1 MSDDVYRKLAQA
13 FDKIPPGL
21 EPTESRAELQLLE
34 RFYTPE
40 QAALASL
47 LGSELE
53 SAAVVASRA
62 GLEPQVAERVLGEM
76 AAKSLV
82 GAEEVEG
89 EVGFRLPP
97 FIGGVFE
104 EQVHLFDAEI
114 AQVFERYYQEA
125 GGFGPQHEPPFHR
138 VIPVEQAIPS
148 GVEIAPYE
156 RVTAML
162 KEAKSWGVRPCA
174 CRLQQQLL
182 GEGCD
187 RPIGNCVVFAPE
199 EGAFQGGQ
207 NDRPITLDEALAM
220 VRASADLGLVHT
232 LPNFRQGFDYVCSC
246 CTCCCFVLRALAEF
260 AVPTAVA
267 HSAFRV
273 VTSGEQC
280 EGCGDC
286 VERCQ
291 FNAISLP
298 GGFSVVDHA
307 RCVGCGSCVTVCPA
321 DALRLER
328 KPEDQVPIP
337 AADPDE
343 WTAQRA
349 TARGAAVE

>member
-1 MSDDVYRKLAQA
+1 MSEGVYRRLAEA

-21 EPTESRAELQLLE
+21 EPTESCAELQLLE

-53 SAAVVASRA
+53 PAGAVASRA
-62 GLEPQVAERVLGEM
+62 GLEPQEAERVLGEM
-76 AAKSLV
+76 AAESLV

-89 EVGFRLPP
+89 EARFRLLP
-97 FIGGVFE
+97 FIGAVFE
-104 EQVHLFDAEI
+104 EQVHLFDEEI
-114 AQVFERYYQEA
+114 AQLFERYYQEA
-125 GGFGPQHEPPFHR
+125 RGFGAHHEPPFHR
-138 VIPVEQAIPS
+138 VIPVEQAVPV

-156 RVTAML
+156 QVTAML
-162 KEAKSWGVRPCA
+162 KQAKSWGVRPCA

-182 GEGCD
+182 DQGCG
-187 RPIGNCVVFAPE
+187 RPIGNCVVFSPDEA
-199 EGAFQGGQ
+199 AFEGGQ

-220 VRASADLGLVHT
+220 VRASAELGLVHT

-246 CTCCCFVLRALAEF
+246 CTCCCFVLRGLAEF

-267 HSAFRV
+267 HSAFRI
-273 VTSGEQC
+273 VTDSELC

-291 FNAISLP
+291 FQALSLP
-298 GGFSVVDHA
+298 EDVSVVDHA
-307 RCVGCGSCVTVCPA
+307 RCVGCGSCVMVCPA

-328 KPEDQVPIP
+328 KPDDQVALPS
-337 AADPDE
+337 ADPDE

-349 TARGAAVE
+349 AAREVPVA

>member
-1 MSDDVYRKLAQA
+1 MKSKDIYRRLAEA
-13 FDKIPPGL
+13 FDQIPPGL
-21 EPTESRAELQLLE
+21 APTESRAELQLLE
-34 RFYTPE
+34 EFYTLE

-53 SAAVVASRA
+53 PPAVVATRA
-62 GLEPQVAERVLGEM
+62 GLEPQVAERILGEM

-89 EVGFRLPP
+89 EVRFELPP

-104 EQVHLFDAEI
+104 EQVHLFDGEI
-114 AQVFERYYQEA
+114 AQLFERYYQEA
-125 GGFGPQHEPPFHR
+125 RGFGAHHEPPFHR
-138 VIPVEQAIPS
+138 VIPVEQAVPV

-156 RVTAML
+156 QVTAML

-182 GEGCD
+182 DQGCG
-187 RPIGNCVVFAPE
+187 RPIGNCVVFSPD
-199 EGAFQGGQ
+199 EGAFEDAQ

-220 VRASADLGLVHT
+220 VRASAELGLVHT
-232 LPNFRQGFDYVCSC
+232 LPNYRQSFDYVCSC
-246 CTCCCFVLRALAEF
+246 CTCCCFVLRGLAEF

-273 VTSGEQC
+273 VTDSELC

-291 FNAISLP
+291 FQALSLP
-298 GGFSVVDHA
+298 GDVSIVDYA
-307 RCVGCGSCVTVCPA
+307 RCVGCGLCVTVCPA
-321 DALRLER
+321 EALRLER
-328 KPEDQVPIP
+328 RPEGGVPVPPVDPED
-337 AADPDE
+337 
-343 WTAQRA
+343 WSRQRA
-349 TARGAAVE
+349 EMREQ